1 MQVLPIKKILI
12 SPDKTFMKNLILSI
26 FTMFSLIG
34 CDGISE
40 SPIATKN
47 SDGAILN
54 TGDIVVTS
62 NVSDSAIVLDKDG
75 NFKRVLFNADNSLE
89 QVTGITWNADT
100 NEVVI
105 VINGAPDR
113 VIGISAID
121 GSEREIIRN
130 AFLNGTTN
138 GIVIMPN
145 NDYVVVE
152 TSNLERFTATGTR
165 INDGDFP
172 RLSIMTTMQQ
182 LNPLSSG
189 DFVACAT
196 GSDRVRIYND
206 SGIQQQETASGIAAT
221 TNAYGCGELPNGNI
235 VTSWDGTSDSVTIY
249 DSTLGSELFRF
260 SDTGK
265 LSAPRGIGIKSNG
278 NILVTDAGFDRIIE
292 LTSEAEFVR
301 VFSSAFLSDP
311 YQILEIPEF

>member
-1 MQVLPIKKILI
+1 MRSLI
-12 SPDKTFMKNLILSI
+12 ISI
-26 FTMFSLIG
+26 FSIAFLPFMVSCEGL
-34 CDGISE
+34 SE

-47 SDGAILN
+47 SEGAILN
-54 TGDIVVTS
+54 TGDVVVTS
-62 NVSDSAIVLDKDG
+62 NVSDSAIVLDQNG
-75 NFKRVLFNADNSLE
+75 NFKRVLYNADNSLE
-89 QVTGITWNADT
+89 QVTGITWNDST

-105 VINGAPDR
+105 VINGSPDR

-121 GSEREIIRN
+121 GSEREIVRST
-130 AFLNGTTN
+130 FLNGNTY
-138 GIVIMPN
+138 GITVMPN
-145 NDYVVVE
+145 GDFVIVE
-152 TSNLERFTATGTR
+152 SNNLERFSSNGTR

-172 RLSIMTTMQQ
+172 RISVMTTMQQ
-182 LNPLSSG
+182 LNPTASG

-206 SGIQQQETASGIAAT
+206 SGVQQQETASGIGGT
-221 TNAYGCGELPNGNI
+221 TNSYGCGELPNGNI
-235 VTSWDGTSDSVTIY
+235 VATWDGTSDSVSVY

-265 LSAPRGIGIKSNG
+265 LNAPRGIGIKANG

-311 YQILEIPEF
+311 YQIIEIPDF